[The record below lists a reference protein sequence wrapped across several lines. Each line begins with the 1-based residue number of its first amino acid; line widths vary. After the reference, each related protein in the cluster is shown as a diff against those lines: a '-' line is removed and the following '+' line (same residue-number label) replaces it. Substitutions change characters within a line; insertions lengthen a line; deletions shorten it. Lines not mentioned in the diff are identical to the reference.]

1 MSSVFMGSLMSA
13 AEVLP
18 VTGHNLQIKRNGRQL
33 LKVDSIVL
41 GDVGCSVIVGPNG
54 AGKSLLVRSLCD
66 LQPTDEGHVEWAG
79 VKPDGARRHRVGLL
93 LQRAVL
99 LRRSAIG
106 NLTYALRL
114 SGHDRPSAR
123 QVATELLSQAGLESI
138 GHVAAH
144 RLSGGEQQRLALA
157 RALALNPDMLFLDE
171 ATANVD
177 PASTLVIEQQLKQ
190 AIASGLSVV
199 MISHD
204 LGQVKR
210 LADEVVLM
218 HKGEIVEQSGK
229 SQFFEHTHNPVTRR
243 WLSGDILV

>member
-1 MSSVFMGSLMSA
+1 MGNTFSA
-13 AEVLP
+13 ADVLP
-18 VTGHNLQIKRNGRQL
+18 VTGHNLLINRNGRQL
-33 LKVDSIVL
+33 LNVDSIVL
-41 GDVGCSVIVGPNG
+41 GEVGCTVIVGPNG
-54 AGKSLLVRSLCD
+54 AGKSLLVRSLCY
-66 LQPTDEGHVEWAG
+66 LQPIDQGRVEWAG
-79 VKPDGARRHRVGLL
+79 LEPDRARRHRVGLL

-99 LRRSAIG
+99 LRRSALS

-114 SGHDRPSAR
+114 SGHDRYSAR
-123 QVATELLSQAGLESI
+123 HKATELLAQAGLESI

-177 PASTLVIEQQLKQ
+177 PASTLVIEQQLKR

-204 LGQVKR
+204 PGQVKR

-218 HKGEIVEQSGK
+218 HKGEIVEQSSK
-229 SQFFEHTHNPVTRR
+229 SHFFEHTHNPVTRR